1 MFISY
6 WLFDSFF
13 RVNLLLVVLSLLFS
27 VNNLRNNFFVNQS
40 EIKLV
45 IKGGEGA
52 NYFLNNAFYKNPS
65 KVFVN
70 DNQID
75 SNINPY
81 NFNNG
86 LNNVTIKFDDDIT
99 SCKNMFSGLNN
110 IIEIDLSNF
119 DTSKVTDMDSMFYKC
134 TNLEKIN
141 FGNINTSLVKNMR
154 YLFHYC
160 YKLSSIDLSN
170 FDTSSVTDIDSI
182 FRYCT
187 SLTSINVSTFNTKN
201 VENMLDIFAY
211 CYVLTSVDLSNFDT
225 SKVTNMRGIF
235 YRCYKIRDIYRS

>member
-1 MFISY
+1 M
-6 WLFDSFF
+6 
-13 RVNLLLVVLSLLFS
+13 
-27 VNNLRNNFFVNQS
+27 NQS

-52 NYFLNNAFYKNPS
+52 NYFLNNTFYKNAS
-65 KVFVN
+65 EVFVK

-119 DTSKVTDMDSMFYKC
+119 DTSKVTDMDSMFYMC
-134 TNLEKIN
+134 TNLENIN
-141 FGNINTSLVKNMR
+141 FGNINTSLVINMR
-154 YLFHYC
+154 
-160 YKLSSIDLSN
+160 
-170 FDTSSVTDIDSI
+170 
-182 FRYCT
+182 
-187 SLTSINVSTFNTKN
+187 
-201 VENMLDIFAY
+201 
-211 CYVLTSVDLSNFDT
+211 
-225 SKVTNMRGIF
+225 
-235 YRCYKIRDIYRS
+235 

>member
-1 MFISY
+1 MFISLR
-6 WLFDSFF
+6 LFGSFF

-45 IKGGEGA
+45 IKGGEGT
-52 NYFLNNAFYKNPS
+52 NYFLNNTFYQNAS
-65 KVFVN
+65 EVFVN

-81 NFNNG
+81 NFSDG

-119 DTSKVTDMDSMFYKC
+119 DT
-134 TNLEKIN
+134 
-141 FGNINTSLVKNMR
+141 
-154 YLFHYC
+154 
-160 YKLSSIDLSN
+160 
-170 FDTSSVTDIDSI
+170 
-182 FRYCT
+182 
-187 SLTSINVSTFNTKN
+187 
-201 VENMLDIFAY
+201 
-211 CYVLTSVDLSNFDT
+211 
-225 SKVTNMRGIF
+225 
-235 YRCYKIRDIYRS
+235 